1 MQVVSIEKME
11 PDLCPYSVPSSAG
24 YKINNAQAGLLTCPD
39 YTAFPSD
46 RRTVAID
53 CCNYG
58 SFDDWTKRPTF
69 SMRNSQQRE
78 LLPIFT
84 VFPFNSTQ
92 A

>member
-39 YTAFPSD
+39 CNAFPSD

-58 SFDDWTKRPTF
+58 IFDDWTKRPTF

-78 LLPIFT
+78 L
-84 VFPFNSTQ
+84 
-92 A
+92 